1 MMKFVAYRREW
12 RSEIRRLLHDPVLLS
27 IVTVIFVLLALF
39 IVFPL
44 VKVIQFSLWPGGKF
58 NPKYFINF
66 FQRAYYWRPLINS
79 MIVGALVSL
88 FGTIVAFVF
97 AYGITRTDIPG
108 KGIFRLIAT
117 MPIVS
122 PPFLIAL
129 AAILLL
135 GHHGVITEALH
146 LNWDIYGLPGLVLTE
161 TLAYFPIAFM
171 ILEGVLAKVDPSIE
185 EAALD
190 MGASKL
196 RTFLTVTLPLS
207 IPGIA
212 SAMLL
217 VFIRSLEDFGNPVV
231 IQGKFQVL
239 TVAAYNAVTGM
250 YNMPLGATLAIFM
263 LMPTLMIFVVQKYY
277 VARRSYVTVTGKP
290 SGVGLKSI
298 EPRVKYP
305 VFAAMILLSGAVL
318 LMYGV
323 VLYGSFTKIWGIDN
337 TLTLQNYLYVFKVG
351 GQYVLDTI
359 EIALIA
365 TPIGGALS
373 IIIAYLVV
381 RKRFLGRG
389 AMEFVSMLNFAV
401 PGVVVGIGYILAFN
415 TPPLRLTGTAL
426 IIILVFI
433 FRRMPV
439 GIRDGIAQLQQID
452 PSIEEASSSLGAG
465 FFRTFT
471 RVTLPLVAPAFLSGL
486 VYIFVRCMTAI
497 SAVIFVVSAGW
508 QLLTVALLY
517 EVDQA
522 NLSAAAAYGYV
533 IIAIVLVAIVL
544 MRFIV
549 ERIFQKG
556 FAPISRG

>member
-1 MMKFVAYRREW
+1 MRFNVYQREI
-12 RSEIRRLLHDPVLLS
+12 RGEIRRLVRDPVLLGL
-27 IVTVIFVLLALF
+27 VAVISLLLLGF

-44 VKVIQFSLWPGGKF
+44 VKVVQHSIWPKGVFS
-58 NPKYFINF
+58 PKYFVQF
-66 FQRAYYWRPLINS
+66 FQRSYYWRPLLNS
-79 MIVGALVSL
+79 MVVGALVSL
-88 FGTIVAFVF
+88 CGTAVAFLF
-97 AYGITRTDIPG
+97 AYGITRTDIPF
-108 KGIFRLIAT
+108 KRAFRLIAI

-135 GHHGVITEALH
+135 GHHGVITDALR

-171 ILEGVLAKVDPSIE
+171 ILEGVLSKIDPSIE

-196 RTFLTVTLPLS
+196 RTFLTVTLPLA

-231 IQGKFQVL
+231 IQGNYQVL
-239 TVAAYNAVTGM
+239 TVAAYHAVTGM
-250 YNMPLGATLAIFM
+250 YNMPLAATLAIFM
-263 LMPTLMIFVVQKYY
+263 LIPTLMIFVVQKYY
-277 VARRSYVTVTGKP
+277 VARRSYITVTGKP
-290 SGVGLKSI
+290 SGIGLKST
-298 EPRVKYP
+298 ERRVKAP
-305 VFAAMILLSGAVL
+305 ILAGMVFLSVGIL

-323 VLYGSFTKIWGIDN
+323 VLFGSFTKLWGVDN
-337 TLTLQNYLYVFKVG
+337 TLTVKNYLYVFKVG
-351 GQYVLDTI
+351 GQYVVDTL

-365 TPIGGALS
+365 TPIGGILS
-373 IIIAYLVV
+373 MLIAYLVV
-381 RKRFLGRG
+381 RKRFVGRG

-415 TPPLRLTGTAL
+415 TPPIQITGTAL
-426 IIILVFI
+426 IIILVFV

-452 PSIEEASSSLGAG
+452 PAIEEASSSLGAG

-486 VYIFVRCMTAI
+486 VYMFVRCMTAI
-497 SAVIFVVSAGW
+497 SAVVFVVSAGW

-522 NLSAAAAYGYV
+522 NLAAAAAYGYV
-533 IIAIVLVAIVL
+533 IIGIVFVAILL
-544 MRFIV
+544 MRFVV
-549 ERIFQKG
+549 ERLFRRG
-556 FAPISRG
+556 FSPLSRQ

>member
-1 MMKFVAYRREW
+1 MKLNAYRREL
-12 RSEIRRLLHDPVLLS
+12 RGEVRRLAHDPVLLG
-27 IVTVIFVLLALF
+27 IVAVVFLLLVTF

-44 VKVIQFSLWPGGKF
+44 IKVIQHALWSQGSF
-58 NPKYFINF
+58 EPKYFLDF
-66 FQRAYYWRPLINS
+66 FQKVYYWRPLVNS
-79 MIVGALVSL
+79 MIVGALVAL
-88 FGTIVAFVF
+88 CGTTVAFVF
-97 AYGITRTDIPG
+97 AYGIARTDIRG
-108 KGIFRLIAT
+108 KGIFRLIAM

-129 AAILLL
+129 SAILLL
-135 GHHGVITEALH
+135 GNHGVITDALR

-171 ILEGVLAKVDPSIE
+171 ILEGVLSKIDPSIE

-196 RTFLTVTLPLS
+196 RTFFTVTLPLAV
-207 IPGIA
+207 PGIA
-212 SAMLL
+212 SAALL

-231 IQGKFQVL
+231 IQGRFRVL
-239 TVAAYNAVTGM
+239 TVAVYHAAVGRYNL
-250 YNMPLGATLAIFM
+250 PLGATLAIFM
-263 LMPTLMIFVVQKYY
+263 LLPTLMIFVVQKYY

-290 SGVGLKSI
+290 SGIGLKTT
-298 EPRVKYP
+298 EKHVKIP
-305 VFAAMILLSGAVL
+305 IFIAMSFLSGIILLV
-318 LMYGV
+318 YGV
-323 VLYGSFTKIWGIDN
+323 VLFGSFTKIWGFDN
-337 TLTLQNYLYVFKVG
+337 TLTLANYRYVFAAG
-351 GQYVLDTI
+351 GQYVWDTLK
-359 EIALIA
+359 IALVA
-365 TPIGGALS
+365 TPVGGLLS
-373 IIIAYLVV
+373 IMIAYLVV

-389 AMEFVSMLNFAV
+389 TMEFVSMLNFAV

-415 TPPLRLTGTAL
+415 TRPVQLTGTAL
-426 IIILVFI
+426 IIILVFV

-452 PSIEEASSSLGAG
+452 PAIEEASSSLGAG

-497 SAVIFVVSAGW
+497 SAVIFVISAGW

-522 NLSAAAAYGYV
+522 NYTKAAAYGYV
-533 IIAIVLVAIVL
+533 IIGIVLAAIL
-544 MRFIV
+544 FMRFV
-549 ERIFQKG
+549 VGRLFKG
-556 FAPISRG
+556 RLAPLGGE

>member
-1 MMKFVAYRREW
+1 MRFNVYQREI
-12 RSEIRRLLHDPVLLS
+12 RGEIRRLVRDPVLLGL
-27 IVTVIFVLLALF
+27 VAVISLLLLGF

-44 VKVIQFSLWPGGKF
+44 VKVVQHSIWPKGVFS
-58 NPKYFINF
+58 PKYFVQF
-66 FQRAYYWRPLINS
+66 FQRSYYWRPLLNS
-79 MIVGALVSL
+79 MVVGALVSL
-88 FGTIVAFVF
+88 CGTAVAFLF
-97 AYGITRTDIPG
+97 AYGITRTDIPF
-108 KGIFRLIAT
+108 KRAFRLIAI

-135 GHHGVITEALH
+135 GHHGVITDALR

-171 ILEGVLAKVDPSIE
+171 ILEGVLSKIDPSIE

-196 RTFLTVTLPLS
+196 RTFLTVTLPLA

-231 IQGKFQVL
+231 IQGNYQVL
-239 TVAAYNAVTGM
+239 TVAAYHAVTGM
-250 YNMPLGATLAIFM
+250 YNMPLAATLAIFM
-263 LMPTLMIFVVQKYY
+263 LIPTLMIFVVQKYY
-277 VARRSYVTVTGKP
+277 VARRSYITVTGKP
-290 SGVGLKSI
+290 SGIGLKST
-298 EPRVKYP
+298 ERRVKAP
-305 VFAAMILLSGAVL
+305 ILAGMVFLSVGIL

-323 VLYGSFTKIWGIDN
+323 VLFGSFTKLWGVDN
-337 TLTLQNYLYVFKVG
+337 TLTVKNYLYVFKVG
-351 GQYVLDTI
+351 GQYVVDTL

-365 TPIGGALS
+365 TPIGGILS
-373 IIIAYLVV
+373 MLIAYLVV
-381 RKRFLGRG
+381 RKRFVGRG

-415 TPPLRLTGTAL
+415 TPPIQITGTAL
-426 IIILVFI
+426 IIILVFV

-452 PSIEEASSSLGAG
+452 PAIEEASSSLGAG

-486 VYIFVRCMTAI
+486 VYMFVRCMTAI
-497 SAVIFVVSAGW
+497 SAVVFVVSAGW

-522 NLSAAAAYGYV
+522 NLAAAAAYGYV
-533 IIAIVLVAIVL
+533 IIGIVFVAILL
-544 MRFIV
+544 MRFVV
-549 ERIFQKG
+549 ERLFKRG
-556 FAPISRG
+556 FSPLSRQ

>member
-1 MMKFVAYRREW
+1 MRFVAYRREW
-12 RSEIRRLLHDPVLLS
+12 SSEIRRLLHDPVLLS
-27 IVTVIFVLLALF
+27 IVTIIFVLLALF

-88 FGTIVAFVF
+88 FGTIVAFIF

-290 SGVGLKSI
+290 SGVGLKST

-305 VFAAMILLSGAVL
+305 VFAAMMFLSGAVL

-556 FAPISRG
+556 FSPISRG